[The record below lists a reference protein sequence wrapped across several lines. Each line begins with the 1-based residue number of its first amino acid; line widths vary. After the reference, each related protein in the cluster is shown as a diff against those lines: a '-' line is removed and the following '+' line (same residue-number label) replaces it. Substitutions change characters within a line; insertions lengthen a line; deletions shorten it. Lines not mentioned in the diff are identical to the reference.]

1 MFEELSLTDEQ
12 IAELIALAIE
22 MSENEHM
29 Q

>member
-1 MFEELSLTDEQ
+1 MFEEFNLTDEQ

-22 MSENEHM
+22 MSETEHT